1 MWFWS
6 NYVYRKY
13 HLWLYQVKDIEYFWS
28 SCSISLSSLFLNI
41 WLPQGLCQCLIF
53 LVSKLCLTTTISITS
68 FTWWLQNSHFHFR
81 LYSDFFQFFIWRL
94 KKKKNN
100 PPQKKTPKVI
110 TTKAWFIIFSAFP
123 PKLVYAQY
131 TWTQRLIMISFKS
144 CYLCYLI
151 SFPTELQWIVQSSWF
166 YLNIYLIHLILS
178 CLHYSH
184 HLRPSSH
191 HLPHALLQS
200 LLNTLL
206 DSILATLKFILHRGH
221 RLLKMQIS

>member
-1 MWFWS
+1 MVVS
-6 NYVYRKY
+6 GQGYR
-13 HLWLYQVKDIEYFWS
+13 
-28 SCSISLSSLFLNI
+28 
-41 WLPQGLCQCLIF
+41 IF
-53 LVSKLCLTTTISITS
+53 LVLLLNFPFQLIFKYLTTTRLVPMSYFLSLQIVFDNHDFNYLFYLMTPKFTFPFQTLLWLFSI
-68 FTWWLQNSHFHFR
+68 FH
-81 LYSDFFQFFIWRL
+81 LEI